1 MTQLNRAAGA
11 AALAA
16 VVTAAALALDPWVW
30 RHVQM
35 PDVYEKD
42 WGRLLRVF
50 GSLVVWVP
58 LSLAVW
64 LERRAR
70 EPRRAAPAALLF
82 WAPTLSGGVAE
93 LLKMLFRRERPG
105 LHDGASVFRAFSDR
119 PFNTSALGMPSS
131 HAMVAFGGAV
141 VVARLFPGAAPVA
154 YALAIGCAITRVLA
168 RAHFASDVVVGALAG
183 WAVGA
188 LLWKR
193 FGAPRSP
200 NPSLRFNAHS
210 IRGHHAGSFR
220 LHAGAAPGPG

>member
-1 MTQLNRAAGA
+1 VTREQNRAAGA

-16 VVTAAALALDPWVW
+16 LITAAALALDPWVW
-30 RHVQM
+30 RHVEYSG
-35 PDVYEKD
+35 VYDKD

-50 GSLVVWVP
+50 GSLVLWFP
-58 LSLAVW
+58 LALAVW

-70 EPRRAAPAALLF
+70 GSLQAGRAWLLF
-82 WAPTLSGGVAE
+82 WGPTVSGGVAE

-105 LHDGASVFRAFSDR
+105 LHDGMTVFRAFSDR

-141 VVARLFPGAAPVA
+141 VLARLFPGAAPLA
-154 YALAIGCAITRVLA
+154 YVLAAGCAMTRILA

-193 FGAPRSP
+193 FGTHASS
-200 NPSLRFNAHS
+200 NPA
-210 IRGHHAGSFR
+210 
-220 LHAGAAPGPG
+220 